1 MVQVIDINK
10 EEFKELISHK
20 RLICFGMGKRLQLF
34 IAKNPGVSIDGI
46 VDNYRYG
53 ETTCY
58 DYNGKRI
65 PIWSP
70 REFEKNE
77 AGENIILVVTALAI
91 EEVVEQLDEMDE
103 LNQVPCCVEAVL
115 DNYEA
120 VDNKKLELME
130 TVSRLVQ
137 RTEQSVAKE
146 NFAEANMCQSQK
158 RYQIWEYFGASNTGG
173 SKARTDIKSIAG
185 NMGYQVQKVHASVGI
200 AGTSQADCS
209 DRLVRAEW
217 LRFLNRIP
225 EDTYILMQ
233 HPAPWETRLPEDI
246 LLRIKRE
253 KKARIICL
261 VHEVE
266 ELRKEYDTELRREE
280 FRIMKNLSDVF
291 IVHNEAMKQFYVSR
305 GVDAGKVIPLYVFD
319 YLDKNK
325 NIAKRYEKSITIAGN
340 LNLEKSAYLRDLGK
354 LSPLK
359 IHLYGPNFSEEIT
372 EGADNVEYYGSVA
385 PDVLSRKL
393 DRGFGLVWDGESI
406 ETCAGGFGEYLRYNN
421 PHKLSLYLSSG
432 LPVII
437 WSQAAEAD
445 FVTKHKVGIVVDSLY
460 EINAILNKIMPE
472 EYAVFAE
479 NAEKL
484 SGMLKTGE
492 FTRKAIGSAEAYL
505 ENLWENGFEE

>member
-1 MVQVIDINK
+1 MIKVLDIRK
-10 EEFKELISHK
+10 EEFRDLLYNRKLV
-20 RLICFGMGKRLQLF
+20 CFGMGKRLKIFMEQ
-34 IAKNPGVSIDGI
+34 NPDISIDMI
-46 VDNYRYG
+46 VDNYGY
-53 ETTCY
+53 EKMSCFS
-58 DYNGKRI
+58 YNGLSI
-65 PIWSP
+65 PVWSP
-70 REFEKNE
+70 EQLEKNMS
-77 AGENIILVVTALAI
+77 GENIILVVTALAI
-91 EEVVEQLDEMDE
+91 EEMVEQLDEMDE

-146 NFAEANMCQSQK
+146 NFAEANMRQSQK
-158 RYQIWEYFGASNTGG
+158 RYQIWEYFGASNIGG
-173 SKARTDIKSIAG
+173 SKARLDIKNIVG
-185 NMGYQVQKVHASVGI
+185 NMGYQVQKVHDSVGI

-209 DRLVRAEW
+209 DRLVREEW
-217 LRFLNRIP
+217 FRFLNMLP
-225 EDTYILMQ
+225 ENAYILIQ

-246 LLRIKRE
+246 LWELKE
-253 KKARIICL
+253 KKKARIICL

-291 IVHNEAMKQFYVSR
+291 IVHNEVMKQFYVSR
-305 GVDAGKVIPLYVFD
+305 GADADKVIPLHIFD
-319 YLDKNK
+319 YLDENR
-325 NIAKRYEKSITIAGN
+325 NIVKQYEKSITIAGN
-340 LNLEKSAYLRDLGK
+340 LNLEKSAYLRNLGK

-372 EGADNVEYYGSVA
+372 EGTDNVEYYGSVA

-445 FVTKHKVGIVVDSLY
+445 FVTKNKVGIVVDSLY
-460 EINAILNKIMPE
+460 EINAILDIITPE
-472 EYAVFAE
+472 EYAMFAG

-492 FTRKAIGSAEAYL
+492 FTRKAIGRAETYL
-505 ENLWENGFEE
+505 ENL